1 MSCVSRV
8 GQHSSCSVTC
18 TWLYRTTPPTE
29 AGRVD
34 ERRRYCNY
42 CWERVGGGE
51 RTISRFNTR
60 VIDMAVNLPSSFP
73 SSPSSKANLSLVV
86 DSNSIKKAW
95 LPPLKVGQSTRRIV
109 YSPAFIYKTVS
120 VKNIQIQF
128 SPCASYPATSIR
140 NQFSTTIIVIVN
152 WLNYFVGSWLLL

>member
-1 MSCVSRV
+1 M
-8 GQHSSCSVTC
+8 
-18 TWLYRTTPPTE
+18 
-29 AGRVD
+29 
-34 ERRRYCNY
+34 
-42 CWERVGGGE
+42 GGGE

-86 DSNSIKKAW
+86 GSNSIKKAS
-95 LPPLKVGQSTRRIV
+95 PKAGSKYKKDRILTCL
-109 YSPAFIYKTVS
+109 YLSS
-120 VKNIQIQF
+120 VENIQIQF

-152 WLNYFVGSWLLL
+152 